1 MIYRGLAFF
10 CMWILTTQPLL
21 AESHLT
27 EINVDESFAAA
38 VKLIEQKQY
47 VDAVSVFKI
56 LAEQEVPEAQYNLSL
71 LFFNGL
77 GTPKNFRQALIW
89 SWKAHLNKHETARI
103 QVNNIL
109 DIITPDLQN
118 AVAEDLILEF
128 TDIAKTGN
136 SEAALKLG
144 ITYTELLVE
153 PDYPTAY
160 VWLSIAQAYGV
171 EEASG
176 LLMSTTD
183 ELTVEEVINKQD
195 EASTLFDE
203 INK

>member
-1 MIYRGLAFF
+1 MTNKGLAFF
-10 CMWILTTQPLL
+10 CVWILTTQPLL
-21 AESHLT
+21 SESQFT
-27 EINVDESFAAA
+27 SVNVDESFAAA

-89 SWKAHLNKHETARI
+89 SWKAHLNEHETART

-109 DIITPDLQN
+109 DMITPDLQN

>member
-56 LAEQEVPEAQYNLSL
+56 LAEQDVPEAQYNLSL

-89 SWKAHLNKHETARI
+89 SWKAHLNKHETART

-109 DIITPDLQN
+109 DMITPDLQN

-144 ITYTELLVE
+144 ITYIELLVE

-183 ELTVEEVINKQD
+183 ELTVEEVIIKQD

>member
-1 MIYRGLAFF
+1 MTNKGMAFF
-10 CMWILTTQPLL
+10 CVWILTTQPLL
-21 AESHLT
+21 SESQFT
-27 EINVDESFAAA
+27 SVNVDESFAAA

-89 SWKAHLNKHETARI
+89 SWKAHLNEHETART

-109 DIITPDLQN
+109 DMITPDLQN

-176 LLMSTTD
+176 LLMSTTE
-183 ELTVEEVINKQD
+183 ELTVEEVIIKQD
-195 EASTLFDE
+195 EASSLFDE

>member
-89 SWKAHLNKHETARI
+89 SWKAHLNEHETART

-109 DIITPDLQN
+109 DMITPDLQN

-128 TDIAKTGN
+128 TDVAKSGN

>member
-1 MIYRGLAFF
+1 MIYKGIAFLG
-10 CMWILTTQPLL
+10 MWMLTTQPLL
-21 AESHLT
+21 S
-27 EINVDESFAAA
+27 EIYVTDVNVDESFAAA
-38 VKLIEQKQY
+38 VKLVEQKQY

-56 LAEQEVPEAQYNLSL
+56 LADQGVPEAQYNLSL
-71 LFFNGL
+71 LFLNGL

-89 SWKAHLNKHETARI
+89 SWKAHLNKHETALT

-109 DIITPDLQN
+109 DMITPDLQN

-128 TDIAKTGN
+128 TDISKTGN

-171 EEASG
+171 EEASE
-176 LLMSTTD
+176 LLMKVTD
-183 ELTVEEVINKQD
+183 ALTVEEVIIKQD
-195 EASTLFDE
+195 EASTLFHE

>member
-1 MIYRGLAFF
+1 MIYKGKALF
-10 CMWILTTQPLL
+10 CMWMLATQPLV
-21 AESHLT
+21 AENHLT
-27 EINVDESFAAA
+27 EINVDDSFAAA

-89 SWKAHLNKHETARI
+89 SWKAHLNEHETART
-103 QVNNIL
+103 QVNKIL
-109 DIITPDLQN
+109 DMITPDLQN

-128 TDIAKTGN
+128 TNIAKTGN

-176 LLMSTTD
+176 LLMSTTE
-183 ELTVEEVINKQD
+183 ELTVEEVIIKQD
-195 EASTLFDE
+195 EASSLFDE

>member
-89 SWKAHLNKHETARI
+89 SWKAHLNEHETART

-109 DIITPDLQN
+109 DMITPDLQN

-128 TDIAKTGN
+128 TDVAKSGN

-183 ELTVEEVINKQD
+183 ELTVEDVIIKQD
-195 EASTLFDE
+195 EASKLFDE

>member
-89 SWKAHLNKHETARI
+89 SWKAHLNEHETART

-109 DIITPDLQN
+109 DMITPDLQN

-128 TDIAKTGN
+128 TDVAKSGN

-183 ELTVEEVINKQD
+183 ELTVEDVIIKQD

>member
-1 MIYRGLAFF
+1 MIYKGKALF
-10 CMWILTTQPLL
+10 CIWMLVTQPLV

-27 EINVDESFAAA
+27 EINVDDSFAAA

-89 SWKAHLNKHETARI
+89 SWKAHLNEHETART

-109 DIITPDLQN
+109 DMITPDLQN

-144 ITYTELLVE
+144 ITYTELLLE

-176 LLMSTTD
+176 LLMSTTE
-183 ELTVEEVINKQD
+183 ELTVEEVIIKQD
-195 EASTLFDE
+195 EASSLFDE

>member
-89 SWKAHLNKHETARI
+89 SWKAHLNKHETART

-109 DIITPDLQN
+109 DMITPDLQN

-183 ELTVEEVINKQD
+183 ELTVEEVIIKQD

>member
-89 SWKAHLNKHETARI
+89 SWKAHLNEHETART

-109 DIITPDLQN
+109 DMITPDLQN

-128 TDIAKTGN
+128 TDVAKSGN

-183 ELTVEEVINKQD
+183 ELTVEEVIIKQD

>member
-27 EINVDESFAAA
+27 EINVDESFGAA

-47 VDAVSVFKI
+47 VDAVSVFKN

-89 SWKAHLNKHETARI
+89 SWKAHLNKHETART

-109 DIITPDLQN
+109 DMITPDLQN

-144 ITYTELLVE
+144 ITYIELLVE

-183 ELTVEEVINKQD
+183 ELTVEEVIIKQD

>member
-10 CMWILTTQPLL
+10 CMWILTTLPLL

-89 SWKAHLNKHETARI
+89 SWKAHLNEHETART

-109 DIITPDLQN
+109 DMITPDLQN

-128 TDIAKTGN
+128 TDVAKSGN

-183 ELTVEEVINKQD
+183 ELTVEEVIIKQD

>member
-89 SWKAHLNKHETARI
+89 SWKAHLNEHETART

-109 DIITPDLQN
+109 DMITPDLQN

-176 LLMSTTD
+176 LLMSTTE
-183 ELTVEEVINKQD
+183 ELTVEEVIIKQD
-195 EASTLFDE
+195 EASSLFDE

>member
-1 MIYRGLAFF
+1 MIYKGKALF
-10 CMWILTTQPLL
+10 CMWMLATQPLV

-27 EINVDESFAAA
+27 EINVDDSFAAA
-38 VKLIEQKQY
+38 VKLIKQKQY

-89 SWKAHLNKHETARI
+89 SWKAHLNEHETART

-109 DIITPDLQN
+109 DMITPDLQN

-171 EEASG
+171 EQASG
-176 LLMSTTD
+176 LLMSTTE
-183 ELTVEEVINKQD
+183 ELTVEEVIIKQD
-195 EASTLFDE
+195 EASSLFDE

>member
-1 MIYRGLAFF
+1 MIYKGLAFF
-10 CMWILTTQPLL
+10 CMWMLTTQPLL
-21 AESHLT
+21 SESRLT
-27 EINVDESFAAA
+27 DVNVDESFAAA

-89 SWKAHLNKHETARI
+89 SWKAHLNKHETART

-109 DIITPDLQN
+109 DMITPDLQN

-183 ELTVEEVINKQD
+183 ELTVEEVIIKQD

>member
-1 MIYRGLAFF
+1 
-10 CMWILTTQPLL
+10 
-21 AESHLT
+21 
-27 EINVDESFAAA
+27 
-38 VKLIEQKQY
+38 
-47 VDAVSVFKI
+47 
-56 LAEQEVPEAQYNLSL
+56 
-71 LFFNGL
+71 
-77 GTPKNFRQALIW
+77 
-89 SWKAHLNKHETARI
+89 LNKHETARI

-144 ITYTELLVE
+144 ITYIELLVE

-183 ELTVEEVINKQD
+183 ELTVEDVIIKQD
-195 EASTLFDE
+195 EASKLFDE

>member
-1 MIYRGLAFF
+1 
-10 CMWILTTQPLL
+10 
-21 AESHLT
+21 
-27 EINVDESFAAA
+27 
-38 VKLIEQKQY
+38 
-47 VDAVSVFKI
+47 
-56 LAEQEVPEAQYNLSL
+56 YNLSL

-77 GTPKNFRQALIW
+77 GIPKNFRQALIW

-109 DIITPDLQN
+109 DMITPDLQN

-183 ELTVEEVINKQD
+183 ELTVEEVIIKQD

>member
-1 MIYRGLAFF
+1 MIYKGKAFF
-10 CMWILTTQPLL
+10 CIWMLATQPLV

-27 EINVDESFAAA
+27 EINVDDSFAAA

-89 SWKAHLNKHETARI
+89 SWKAHLNEHETART

-109 DIITPDLQN
+109 DMITPDLQN

-128 TDIAKTGN
+128 TDVAKSGN

-176 LLMSTTD
+176 LLMSTTE
-183 ELTVEEVINKQD
+183 ELTVEEVIIKQD
-195 EASTLFDE
+195 EASSLFDE

>member
-1 MIYRGLAFF
+1 MIYKGKALF
-10 CMWILTTQPLL
+10 CIWMLVTQPLV

-27 EINVDESFAAA
+27 EINVDDSFAAA

-89 SWKAHLNKHETARI
+89 SWKAHLNEHETART

-109 DIITPDLQN
+109 DMITPDLQN

-176 LLMSTTD
+176 LLMSTTE
-183 ELTVEEVINKQD
+183 ELTVEEVIIKQD
-195 EASTLFDE
+195 EASSLFDE

>member
-1 MIYRGLAFF
+1 MIYKGKAFF
-10 CMWILTTQPLL
+10 CIWMLATQPLV

-27 EINVDESFAAA
+27 EINVDDSFAAA

-89 SWKAHLNKHETARI
+89 SWKAHLNEHETART

-109 DIITPDLQN
+109 DMITPDLQN

-183 ELTVEEVINKQD
+183 ELTVEEVIIKQD

-203 INK
+203 IN

>member
-27 EINVDESFAAA
+27 EINVDESFATA

-89 SWKAHLNKHETARI
+89 SWKAHLNEHETART

-109 DIITPDLQN
+109 DMITPDLQN

-128 TDIAKTGN
+128 TDVAKSGN

-183 ELTVEEVINKQD
+183 ELTVEEVIIKQD

>member
-1 MIYRGLAFF
+1 MIYKGLAFF
-10 CMWILTTQPLL
+10 WMWMLTTQPLL
-21 AESHLT
+21 SESHLT
-27 EINVDESFAAA
+27 DVNVDESFAAA

-89 SWKAHLNKHETARI
+89 SWKAHLNKHETART

-109 DIITPDLQN
+109 DMITPDLQN

-136 SEAALKLG
+136 SKAALKLG

-176 LLMSTTD
+176 LLMSTTE
-183 ELTVEEVINKQD
+183 ELTVEEVIIKQD

>member
-1 MIYRGLAFF
+1 MIYKGKAFF
-10 CMWILTTQPLL
+10 CIWMLATQPLV

-27 EINVDESFAAA
+27 EINVDDSFAAA

-89 SWKAHLNKHETARI
+89 SWKAHLNKHETART

-109 DIITPDLQN
+109 DMITPDLQN

-176 LLMSTTD
+176 LLMSTTE
-183 ELTVEEVINKQD
+183 ELTVEEVIIKQD
-195 EASTLFDE
+195 EASSLFDE
-203 INK
+203 RNK

>member
-1 MIYRGLAFF
+1 MAFF
-10 CMWILTTQPLL
+10 CVWILTTQPLL
-21 AESHLT
+21 SESQFT
-27 EINVDESFAAA
+27 SVNVDESFAAA

-89 SWKAHLNKHETARI
+89 SWKAHLNEHETART

-109 DIITPDLQN
+109 DMITPDLQN

-128 TDIAKTGN
+128 TGIAKTG
-136 SEAALKLG
+136 SPEAALKLG

-183 ELTVEEVINKQD
+183 ELTVEEVIIKQD

>member
-89 SWKAHLNKHETARI
+89 SWKAHLNKHETART

-109 DIITPDLQN
+109 DMITPDLQN

-144 ITYTELLVE
+144 ITYIELLVE

-183 ELTVEEVINKQD
+183 ELTVEDVIIKQD

>member
-1 MIYRGLAFF
+1 MIYKGLAFF

-47 VDAVSVFKI
+47 VDAVSVFKV

-109 DIITPDLQN
+109 DMITPDLQN

-144 ITYTELLVE
+144 ITYIELLVE

-183 ELTVEEVINKQD
+183 ELTVEDVIIKQD
-195 EASTLFDE
+195 EASKLFDE

>member
-89 SWKAHLNKHETARI
+89 SWKAHLNKHETART

-109 DIITPDLQN
+109 DMITPDLQN

-144 ITYTELLVE
+144 ITYIELLVE

-176 LLMSTTD
+176 LLMSTTE
-183 ELTVEEVINKQD
+183 ELTVEEVIIKQD
-195 EASTLFDE
+195 EASSLFDE